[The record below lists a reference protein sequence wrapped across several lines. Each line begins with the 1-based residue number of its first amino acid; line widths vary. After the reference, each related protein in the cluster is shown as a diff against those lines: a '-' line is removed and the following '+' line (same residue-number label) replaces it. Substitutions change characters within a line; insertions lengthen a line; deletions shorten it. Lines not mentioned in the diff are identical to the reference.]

1 MRQRRQWQPTPVLL
15 PGKSHGRRSLV
26 GYSPW
31 GCKES
36 DRTER
41 LHFHF
46 QFFTKHP
53 AQWMKYH
60 DESLERC
67 LPRKKYSPSLKR
79 SARLWTFQQS
89 YRKPEDIG
97 EYLQNSEK
105 VLPIQNFITTQG
117 ANQLGSGNKNISRH
131 FTILTFHLLLPREL
145 LEECVPRTKQ

>member
-1 MRQRRQWQPTPVLL
+1 MFKKGLPWWLKRQRSFLQHRRPGFKPWVRKIPRRRNWQPTPVLL
-15 PGKSHGRRSLV
+15 PEKFHGRRTLI
-26 GYSPW
+26 GYSLW
-31 GCKES
+31 GRKES

-105 VLPIQNFITTQG
+105 VLPI
-117 ANQLGSGNKNISRH
+117 
-131 FTILTFHLLLPREL
+131 
-145 LEECVPRTKQ
+145 